1 MRSASTGASCESS
14 GWPCSVWSMMHAIS
28 SMARSSRSS
37 SCWIRL
43 RFASSVGAELLRL
56 LFCHTAGSS
65 MACVAGR
72 RRGASRR
79 AVFFGAMCSV
89 DRL

>member
-1 MRSASTGASCESS
+1 
-14 GWPCSVWSMMHAIS
+14 MMHAIS

-37 SCWIRL
+37 SCWMRL

-65 MACVAGR
+65 MACALGIAAARAGVLR
-72 RRGASRR
+72 FLGA
-79 AVFFGAMCSV
+79 A
-89 DRL
+89 